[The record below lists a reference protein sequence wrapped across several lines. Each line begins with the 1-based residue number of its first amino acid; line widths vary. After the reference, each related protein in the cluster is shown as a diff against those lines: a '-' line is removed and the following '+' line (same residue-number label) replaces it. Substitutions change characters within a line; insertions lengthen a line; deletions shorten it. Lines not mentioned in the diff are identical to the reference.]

1 MARPYPLKCS
11 DGTYYI
17 GSTTNLNARLRE
29 HDDGVGCEYTAK
41 RRPLELI
48 YQGEFSST
56 REAYERE
63 QQVKGWRRE
72 KKEELNRGDFEAL
85 PRLAATSKKSSGGSD
100 GR

>member
-1 MARPYPLKCS
+1 MAWLYILKCS
-11 DGTYYI
+11 DGSYYI

-41 RRPLELI
+41 RRPFALV
-48 YQGEFSST
+48 YQCEFAST

-72 KKEELNRGDFEAL
+72 KKEALIRGDFDAL
-85 PRLAATSKKSSGGSD
+85 PRLAATSKKPSGESN